1 MTNSNSLIDSLEVY
15 VLNSP
20 DETKPHWVSHF
31 IVPTANELLIK
42 IKNKNGNSGFG
53 MATSY
58 TDISPII
65 KPFSSGLEDF
75 IIGEDPFCP
84 EKIYEKIFKLTDSRI
99 SSEKGWSKE
108 ALIRISAALDI
119 ACWDLVGKSLNIPL
133 YKLFGGYRNK
143 VPVYVTCGYYRE
155 GKSDSE
161 LREELKKLIEIGHQS
176 FKVKVGGLNIKD
188 DAKRL
193 EIIRDEIGQEKDLMI
208 DVNRAWNLKTAI
220 EGVKEFE
227 RFKPTWIEEPLRWED
242 DRRTLKLL
250 SKQTSIPLSGGESE
264 ITAYGCRS
272 MIEEGA
278 IQILQF
284 DCTMFGGFTNGKKL
298 SALCELNHID
308 IAPHHDCYI
317 HAPLVASTPAGRIV
331 ESFDDERDPLQAQ
344 LYENSH
350 KMSNGWIY
358 LNEKPGLGL
367 EISEAALKKFGKLV
381 YKNK

>member
-1 MTNSNSLIDSLEVY
+1 MTNSSNLIDSLEVY
-15 VLNSP
+15 VLNNP
-20 DETKPHWVSHF
+20 NEVKPHWVSHF

-42 IKNKNGNSGFG
+42 IKTKDGHSGFG
-53 MATSY
+53 LATSY
-58 TDISPII
+58 TDITPII
-65 KPFSSGLEDF
+65 KPFSNGLQDL

-84 EKIYEKIFKLTDSRI
+84 EKIYEKIFKLTDTRT
-99 SSEKGWSKE
+99 SSEKGWSRE

-119 ACWDLVGKSLNIPL
+119 ACWDLIGKASNIPL

-143 VPVYVTCGYYRE
+143 IPVYVTCAYYRD
-155 GKSDSE
+155 GKDEKE
-161 LREELKKLIEIGHQS
+161 LRDEIKKLLNIGHQS
-176 FKVKVGGLNIKD
+176 FKVKVGGLSIKE

-193 EIIRDEIGQEKDLMI
+193 EIIRDEIGDQKGLMI
-208 DVNRAWNLKTAI
+208 DVNRAWDLKTAI

-227 RFKPTWIEEPLRWED
+227 RFNPTWIEEPVRWED

-250 SKQTSIPLSGGESE
+250 SKQTKIPLSGGESE
-264 ITAYGCRS
+264 ITIYGCRS
-272 MIEEGA
+272 MIEEEA

-308 IAPHHDCYI
+308 VAPHHDCYI
-317 HAPLVASTPAGRIV
+317 PAPLVASTPAGRIV

-344 LYENSH
+344 LFENPH
-350 KMSNGWIY
+350 KMSDGWIH

>member
-1 MTNSNSLIDSLEVY
+1 MTNSSNLIDSLEVY
-15 VLNSP
+15 VLNNP
-20 DETKPHWVSHF
+20 DEVKSHWVSHF

-42 IKNKNGNSGFG
+42 IKTKDGHSGFG
-53 MATSY
+53 LATSY
-58 TDISPII
+58 TDIAPII
-65 KPFSSGLEDF
+65 KPFSNGLQDL

-84 EKIYEKIFKLTDSRI
+84 EKIYEKIFKLTDTRV
-99 SSEKGWSKE
+99 SSEKSWSRE

-119 ACWDLVGKSLNIPL
+119 ACWDLIGKASNIPL

-143 VPVYVTCGYYRE
+143 IPVYVTCAYYRD
-155 GKSDSE
+155 GKGEKE
-161 LREELKKLIEIGHQS
+161 LRDEIKKLLNVGHQS
-176 FKVKVGGLNIKD
+176 FKVKVGGLSIKE

-193 EIIRDEIGQEKDLMI
+193 EIIRDEIGDQKGLMI

-227 RFKPTWIEEPLRWED
+227 KFNPTWIEEPVRWED

-250 SKQTSIPLSGGESE
+250 SKQTKIPLSGGESE
-264 ITAYGCRS
+264 ITIYGCRS
-272 MIEEGA
+272 MIEEEA

-308 IAPHHDCYI
+308 VAPHHDCYI
-317 HAPLVASTPAGRIV
+317 HSPLVASTPAGRIV

-344 LYENSH
+344 LFENPH
-350 KMSNGWIY
+350 KMSDGWIH

>member
-1 MTNSNSLIDSLEVY
+1 MTNSSNLIDSLEVY
-15 VLNSP
+15 VLNNP
-20 DETKPHWVSHF
+20 DEVKPHWVSHF

-42 IKNKNGNSGFG
+42 IKTKDGHFGFG
-53 MATSY
+53 LATSY
-58 TDISPII
+58 TDIAPII
-65 KPFSSGLEDF
+65 KPFSNGLQDL

-84 EKIYEKIFKLTDSRI
+84 EKIYEKIFKLTDTRLGN
-99 SSEKGWSKE
+99 EKGWSRE

-119 ACWDLVGKSLNIPL
+119 ACWDLIGKASNIPL

-143 VPVYVTCGYYRE
+143 IPVYVTCAYYRD
-155 GKSDSE
+155 GKDEKE
-161 LREELKKLIEIGHQS
+161 LRDEIQKLVNIGHKS
-176 FKVKVGGLNIKD
+176 FKVKVGGLSIKED
-188 DAKRL
+188 VKRL
-193 EIIRDEIGQEKDLMI
+193 EIIRDEIGDQKGLMI
-208 DVNRAWNLKTAI
+208 DVNRAWDLKTAI

-227 RFKPTWIEEPLRWED
+227 KFKPTWIEEPVRWED

-250 SKQTSIPLSGGESE
+250 SKQTKIPLSGGESE
-264 ITAYGCRS
+264 VTIYGCRS
-272 MIEEGA
+272 MIEEDA

-308 IAPHHDCYI
+308 VAPHHDCYI

-344 LYENSH
+344 LFENPH
-350 KMSNGWIY
+350 KMSEGWIH
-358 LNEKPGLGL
+358 LNKKPGLGL
-367 EISEAALKKFGKLV
+367 EISDTALKKFGKLV